1 MYNVAAPSLE
11 TIISKI
17 LWKDTVTLRISTHA
31 SAGCFAVN
39 YGATD
44 DLATFPLHNWVNA
57 LSATIKTSTVSFH
70 VQWEL
75 GVDPC
80 SPYGGPDEFAKYD
93 SRTRTTLALCSD
105 YRDAISYMDWQ
116 LDVPNSPYPKYP
128 LVCPVDNVD

>member
-1 MYNVAAPSLE
+1 MR
-11 TIISKI
+11 
-17 LWKDTVTLRISTHA
+17 LRVS
-31 SAGCFAVN
+31 FAVN

-57 LSATIKTSTVSFH
+57 LSAIIKTSTVSCH
-70 VQWEL
+70 VQEEL
-75 GVDPC
+75 TLVLQMLD
-80 SPYGGPDEFAKYD
+80 PDEFAKYD

-128 LVCPVDNVD
+128 LVYPVDNVD